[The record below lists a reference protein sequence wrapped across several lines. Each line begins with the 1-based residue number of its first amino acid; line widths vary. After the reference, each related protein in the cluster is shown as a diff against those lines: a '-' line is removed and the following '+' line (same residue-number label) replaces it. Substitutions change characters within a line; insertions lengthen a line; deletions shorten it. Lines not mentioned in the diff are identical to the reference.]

1 VKSSRPSPLPLL
13 LIILLLGAGLRFHG
27 LARDVR
33 FHPDEAWFST
43 FARHAALNGDWL
55 LRGDLDKPPLALYTS
70 AISMSLVAAQTNAKN
85 VLDFPW
91 LQGEFA
97 SRLPNTL
104 AGIVFIAAMYGLAR
118 AQYPDRRLAP
128 WVALF
133 AALSPFAV
141 AYSPTAFT
149 DGLMLPLVTLA
160 LWMGAARRWGW
171 SGVWLALAFAAK
183 PQALYAL
190 PLLGMLALVPRFY
203 AHTPDTKVSGYRKTK
218 STDVDSKDWSKFLKS
233 TSVDLSFWQPE
244 VLTSGDTKLT
254 VPRRKQFSRG
264 VRGLIVF
271 LFPLVVTVL
280 ALAAWDAARG
290 GVGIWA
296 LASANNNPA
305 RLIRS
310 DEVWPRLG
318 EWAVYGAGLLGSPTA
333 LFALA
338 LPLALIARV
347 RADRRTKLYRRST
360 LVDLLLLAYLLGYV
374 ALHWLVAF
382 NVYDRYLLLIL
393 PPALLLAAR
402 TGVWVWGAL
411 RRFLSRPEVTIAA
424 GAAVISI
431 LSSAWAASNGTAY
444 DAVQAS
450 AERSYAG
457 IPALA
462 EFLNGREFGAIVY
475 DHWLGWSLGYY
486 LGEWTDKRRV
496 YYPTLAA
503 LASDAPLNPETA
515 PRYFVAPTDR
525 NATPWLEV
533 LASAGFTS
541 EEVYRAG
548 GFVVWELRRG

>member
-1 VKSSRPSPLPLL
+1 MRASHLPLL
-13 LIILLLGAGLRFHG
+13 LLILLLGAALRFHG

-55 LRGDLDKPPLALYTS
+55 LRGDLDKPPLSLYASAL
-70 AISMSLVAAQTNAKN
+70 SMTLVAAQTNANN
-85 VLDFPW
+85 VLDFSW
-91 LQGEFA
+91 RQGEFA
-97 SRLPNTL
+97 ARLPNTL
-104 AGIVFIAAMYGLAR
+104 AGMIFIAAMYGLAR
-118 AQYPDRRLAP
+118 RLYPDRRLAP

-149 DGLMLPLVTLA
+149 DGLMLPLVALA

-171 SGVWLALAFAAK
+171 AGVWLALAFAAK

-190 PLLGMLALVPRFY
+190 PLVVGLGLTLPPLPEFRE
-203 AHTPDTKVSGYRKTK
+203 GEQKTAA
-218 STDVDSKDWSKFLKS
+218 FF
-233 TSVDLSFWQPE
+233 TSSPL
-244 VLTSGDTKLT
+244 G
-254 VPRRKQFSRG
+254 RG
-264 VRGLIVF
+264 GRAVF
-271 LFPLVVTVL
+271 LFLLPFAVIL
-280 ALAAWDAARG
+280 ALLFVWDAARG
-290 GVGIWA
+290 GAGMWA
-296 LASANNNPA
+296 LAAANNNPA

-310 DEVWPRLG
+310 DEVGTRLG

-347 RADRRTKLYRRST
+347 RADWRTRMYRRST
-360 LVDLLLLAYLLGYV
+360 LVDTALLAYILGYGL
-374 ALHWLVAF
+374 LHWLVAF
-382 NVYDRYLLLIL
+382 NVYDRYLLLVL
-393 PPALLLAAR
+393 PPALLLAVQ

-424 GAAVISI
+424 GAVVISM

-462 EFLNGREFGAIVY
+462 AFLNEREFGAIVY
-475 DHWLGWSLGYY
+475 DHWLGWPLGYY

-496 YYPTLAA
+496 YYPTPAA
-503 LASDAPLNPETA
+503 LASDAPLNPEAA

-525 NATPWLEV
+525 NADPWLEA
-533 LASAGFTS
+533 LASAGFAS
-541 EEVYRAG
+541 AEVYRAG
-548 GFVVWELRRG
+548 GFAVWALR

>member
-1 VKSSRPSPLPLL
+1 MRASHLPLL
-13 LIILLLGAGLRFHG
+13 LVILLIGAGLRFHG

-43 FARHAALNGDWL
+43 FARRAALNGDWL
-55 LRGDLDKPPLALYTS
+55 LRGDLDKPPLALYAS
-70 AISMSLVAAQTNAKN
+70 ALSMTFVAAQTNGKN
-85 VLDFPW
+85 VLDFTW
-91 LQGEFA
+91 RQGEFA
-97 SRLPNTL
+97 ARLPNTL
-104 AGIVFIAAMYGLAR
+104 AGIIFIAAMYRLAR
-118 AQYPDRRLAP
+118 AVYPDRRLAI

-171 SGVWLALAFAAK
+171 AGVWLALAFAAK

-190 PLLGMLALVPRFY
+190 PLLGMLALLPRLEQPSRQ
-203 AHTPDTKVSGYRKTK
+203 TPYPSPSRRGMNAVFH
-218 STDVDSKDWSKFLKS
+218 FL
-233 TSVDLSFWQPE
+233 L
-244 VLTSGDTKLT
+244 
-254 VPRRKQFSRG
+254 
-264 VRGLIVF
+264 
-271 LFPLVVTVL
+271 PLVVVAL
-280 ALAAWDAARG
+280 LLVIWDSARGGAGVWALAA
-290 GVGIWA
+290 
-296 LASANNNPA
+296 ANNNPA

-318 EWAVYGAGLLGSPTA
+318 EWAVYGAGLLGSPSA

-338 LPLALIARV
+338 LPLALFAQV
-347 RADRRTKLYRRST
+347 RADWRTKFYRRST
-360 LVDLLLLAYLLGYV
+360 LVNLLLLAYLLAYLL
-374 ALHWLVAF
+374 LHWLVAF
-382 NVYDRYLLLIL
+382 NVYDRYLLLIV
-393 PPALLLAAR
+393 PPALLLAIQ
-402 TGVWVWGAL
+402 TGVWAWGTL

-424 GAAVISI
+424 GAVVISL

-462 EFLNGREFGAIVY
+462 AFLNEREFGAIVY
-475 DHWLGWSLGYY
+475 DHWLGWPLGYY

-496 YYPTLAA
+496 YYPTPAA

-525 NATPWLEV
+525 NADPWLEA
-533 LASAGFTS
+533 LDSAGFTS
-541 EEVYRAG
+541 TEVYRAG
-548 GFVVWELRRG
+548 GFVVWELRR